1 MTNVGNSGH
10 DNTNVGASFLGSLG
24 NTDENAIVLNE
35 STAGDSHFN
44 PIEIP
49 HDPNTHRKR
58 KHGSDG
64 GDDRYKLQCRMESRQ
79 SSQSPFVPWV
89 EATLYL

>member
-1 MTNVGNSGH
+1 MVSMPVH
-10 DNTNVGASFLGSLG
+10 LSPASTECQLCA
-24 NTDENAIVLNE
+24 ENAIVLNE